1 LDVDY
6 SQLPLHFQRY
16 RKDDQERIAVR
27 IVALLNAVRTGADV
41 ETGPFPVPALTLDAA
56 LAEIAAWRTESTKP

>member
-16 RKDDQERIAVR
+16 RKDDQERIGAR
-27 IVALLNAVRTGADV
+27 LVALLNAARAGVDL
-41 ETGPFPVPALTLDAA
+41 ETGPFSVKAMPLDEA
-56 LAEIAAWRTESTKP
+56 LAEIATWRASS